1 MRLRFHPLARLEYVE
16 AMVYLEQRREGYGER
31 FENEVD
37 STLQRIADFPQSGAL
52 IPDCPADV
60 ELRSFPLRVFQYSL
74 IVGFLAAEIVVYAVA
89 HQHRKPDYWRDRID
103 E

>member
-1 MRLRFHPLARLEYVE
+1 MRLRFHPLARVEYAD
-16 AMVYLEQRREGYGER
+16 AMVYLEQHREGYGER

-37 STLQRIADFPQSGAL
+37 STLQRIADFPQSGAV
-52 IPDCPADV
+52 IPDCPPDV

-74 IVGFLAAEIVVYAVA
+74 IVGFFDHETVVYAVA
-89 HQHRKPDYWRDRID
+89 HQHRKPGYWHDRVL